1 MDMTATGPVPFG
13 LPVADMLAG
22 ATLCQGLLAALVG
35 RGISGRGCHVETS
48 LLEAILD
55 LQFEVL
61 TTYLNN
67 GGRPPER
74 SAYRSAHVGLA
85 APYGVY
91 PTADGYLAIAMTPLD
106 RLVEL
111 LDLPEL
117 TDVARQPDRWFTD
130 RDAIKQAIARV
141 VATKPTDHWLDRL
154 VPHDIWCAKVMDWP
168 ELLSHP
174 AFTRLDMV
182 QKVASAKGVDISLMR
197 SPLRL
202 DGLRAPSPAP
212 APAIGQDTA
221 AILEEFGLKPRS

>member
-174 AFTRLDMV
+174 AFTRAGHGPEGGKREGCGHLG
-182 QKVASAKGVDISLMR
+182 SWR

-202 DGLRAPSPAP
+202 DGCARPLR
-212 APAIGQDTA
+212 
-221 AILEEFGLKPRS
+221 LRLPRSGRTPPRSSKSSG